1 MQTQR
6 GQFITFEGMDGAGKS
21 THIQWLKAWLMAR
34 GIPHLFTREP
44 GGTPLGEKLRALL
57 LTDTMDR
64 ETETLLM
71 FAARKAHLEE
81 VILPHLK
88 QGIWVISDR
97 FTDATYAY
105 QGGGRNVAWERIAT
119 LETWVQGDLQP
130 DLTVLFDISA
140 EVSAARLASAREPD
154 RFEQE
159 KREFFQRVRAGY
171 AKRLA
176 QAPQRIISIDAA
188 RDIETIHT
196 ELHALFTHHL
206 AKVGIAS

>member
-1 MQTQR
+1 MQ

-21 THIQWLKAWLMAR
+21 THIHWLKAWLTAR
-34 GIPHLFTREP
+34 HIPHVFTREP
-44 GGTPLGEKLRALL
+44 GGTPLGEKLRTLL
-57 LTDTMDR
+57 LTESMDK

-88 QGIWVISDR
+88 QGVWVISDR

-105 QGGGRNVAWERIAT
+105 QGGGRAVAWERIAT
-119 LETWVQGDLQP
+119 LETWVQGELQP

-140 EVSAARLASAREPD
+140 KVSAIRLATARQPD

-159 KREFFQRVRAGY
+159 KTAFFQRVRAGY
-171 AKRLA
+171 AKRMA
-176 QAPQRIISIDAA
+176 QAPQRIIPIDASG
-188 RDIETIHT
+188 DIDKIQQQ
-196 ELHALFTHHL
+196 LHVLFTDHL
-206 AKVGIAS
+206 AKVGRT